1 MTIAL
6 FASESVPS
14 NDVAAFLREEGVEAL
29 PFALKAGAQ
38 IRPIEDDIQKG
49 VLIVPKHGAGEATE
63 SVSRLLGNKRA
74 LILCAPQPDKDDR
87 QLLKELG
94 ATAIITPRSWEAEH
108 IGERILSQLILDG
121 DVQPNES
128 GSLRGATRAM
138 RELYE
143 ELAIIAPLSDPVLI
157 LGETG
162 TGKELVAG
170 EIHRLSAG
178 QDKFVVV
185 NCGELSLEL
194 AGSDLFGHKKGSF
207 TGATETR
214 QGLLAEAGRG
224 TIFLD
229 EIGELDLKAQAF
241 LLRVLEEKKIRRVGA
256 NQLEEVNAR
265 FLLATNRDLETECA
279 EGRFRQDLFE
289 RIRGFAVELKPLRER
304 RADIPLLVQYFVSEF
319 NRELKEDRQIPSGA
333 FDCLFEYDWQ
343 GNVRELRAAVR
354 KAAAHVDKGGFISV
368 FHLLESTLR
377 RRKQN
382 KLSSSALP
390 ADKSHTVTFD
400 PHTDKWKDFIKRAQS
415 IYFRSILKATNGNKE
430 KAVFLSGLS
439 RSQFYEKLKEI
450 DSREDNQSPS

>member
-6 FASESVPS
+6 FASDSVPL
-14 NDVAAFLREEGVEAL
+14 NHVAAFLREEGVEASL
-29 PFALKAGAQ
+29 FALKAGVQ
-38 IRPIEDDIQKG
+38 TRKIEAVIQKG

-63 SVSRLLGNKRA
+63 IVSRLLGDNRA
-74 LILCAPQPDKDDR
+74 LILCAPQPDNDDR
-87 QLLKELG
+87 QLLIELG
-94 ATAIITPRSWEAEH
+94 AAAIITPRSWEAEH
-108 IGERILSQLILDG
+108 IGERILSQLILEG
-121 DVQPNES
+121 DIQPNES
-128 GSLRGATRAM
+128 GNLRGATKKM
-138 RELYE
+138 RKLYE
-143 ELAIIAPLSDPVLI
+143 ELAVIAPLSDPVLI

-170 EIHRLSAG
+170 EIHRLSERR
-178 QDKFVVV
+178 DKFVVV

-214 QGLLAEAGRG
+214 QGLLSAAGHG
-224 TIFLD
+224 TVFLD

-279 EGRFRQDLFE
+279 VGRFRQDLLE
-289 RIRGFAVELKPLRER
+289 RIRGFTVELKPLRER
-304 RADIPLLVQYFVSEF
+304 RADIPLLVQHFVSEF
-319 NRELKEDRQIPSGA
+319 NQELKKDQQIPSGA

-354 KAAAHVDKGGFISV
+354 KAAAFADKGGFISV

-377 RRKQN
+377 KRKPN
-382 KLSSSALP
+382 KLISNTLP
-390 ADKSHTVTFD
+390 GDKSHLVTFD
-400 PHTDKWKDFIKRAQS
+400 PNTDKWKDFIKRAQS
-415 IYFRSILKATNGNKE
+415 IYFRSILEATNGNRE

-450 DSREDNQSPS
+450 DKEEN